1 MDEPLIA
8 GTGSDG
14 GGSVDVERE
23 LESLERFED
32 LGMDTSGM
40 EELLFNDIEEY
51 KRRKLQLI
59 RQELHGIPLDDE
71 QMPQPPEKTE
81 EDMEVL
87 GIEEEPIPEEGE
99 DIITSESDGSDED
112 LLLLGYHMDDEE
124 YSPQP
129 EQDRENELD
138 LSPAPLKDEVKD
150 LPPKEEDDITKFDKI
165 HDEKEFEEDK
175 VKSPG
180 ESSHP
185 EIIKKNTGKKY
196 FLIGSIAVAVV
207 LIIVSVYLL
216 SSMTNDQN
224 GGNGSIQASV
234 IISDINPEAGNIVN
248 IAGSPDDEDGIY
260 EWSIQPSGYEIVS
273 GSLTSRSFEIFF
285 KKPVVFEVK
294 LDYKGDDGSSQT
306 FETINVQKQDIS
318 LERERFSDRAS
329 YKVEG
334 RLLYN
339 DLKDVRKTVYFG
351 LDYRRMEA
359 DFWTTD
365 TSPMVTVISEDP
377 VNIRD
382 GLGASYKNL
391 ERSTSQDLKIAGTI
405 RTESAGDIQNTITGT
420 ISMKQKSHVDLFNKR
435 PTSFISDVGYDLII
449 QGPGTSTKESSDE
462 RIWSYPS
469 LSSSFSDLRVED
481 ISTERN
487 ITMGDRGTT
496 RWGSYDLSWEAVE
509 YDRIMDTPSLKLD
522 MDIDESARQRL
533 KISELDI
540 SIWIGEGIPQIIGSV
555 VNVTSEGNS
564 LDHSQTMV
572 KHERG
577 DDPVVFG
584 LVENYHEIYQNIE
597 DPYPDL
603 SDEFHT
609 NWKYFP
615 QTGGKFSSIPSDLD
629 AQDAVS
635 TFEDNPN
642 FKNFLR
648 TRSDPFGLYSNFT
661 KVIGKDQWRFSIGDQ
676 DDDECWNQTV
686 WREASPLGLTD
697 SIEPVMVGKDE
708 IGSILTYSGGEV
720 ALKRLL
726 TVLNSQAARMIFGVN
741 SVEDSRPLDLESFSI
756 GTKADM
762 DYPLLGLLDP
772 TLSEKVS
779 YGMFISSSDSN
790 IEVGLD
796 MTTGQLAYIRQTV

>member
-1 MDEPLIA
+1 
-8 GTGSDG
+8 
-14 GGSVDVERE
+14 
-23 LESLERFED
+23 
-32 LGMDTSGM
+32 
-40 EELLFNDIEEY
+40 
-51 KRRKLQLI
+51 
-59 RQELHGIPLDDE
+59 
-71 QMPQPPEKTE
+71 
-81 EDMEVL
+81 
-87 GIEEEPIPEEGE
+87 
-99 DIITSESDGSDED
+99 
-112 LLLLGYHMDDEE
+112 
-124 YSPQP
+124 
-129 EQDRENELD
+129 
-138 LSPAPLKDEVKD
+138 
-150 LPPKEEDDITKFDKI
+150 
-165 HDEKEFEEDK
+165 
-175 VKSPG
+175 
-180 ESSHP
+180 
-185 EIIKKNTGKKY
+185 
-196 FLIGSIAVAVV
+196 
-207 LIIVSVYLL
+207 
-216 SSMTNDQN
+216 MTNDSN
-224 GGNGSIQASV
+224 GGNGSVQASI
-234 IISDINPEAGNIVN
+234 IISDINPEAGNIVS
-248 IAGSPDDEDGIY
+248 IAGSPEDEDGVY
-260 EWSIQPSGYEIVS
+260 KWSIQPSGYEIFS
-273 GSLTSRSFEIFF
+273 GSLSSRSFEIFF

-294 LDYKGDDGSSQT
+294 LEYKGKDGSSQT
-306 FETINVQKQDIS
+306 FETINVQYQDIS

-334 RLLYN
+334 HLQYN

-351 LDYRRMEA
+351 LDYKRMEA

-365 TSPMVTVISEDP
+365 ASPMVTVISEDP
-377 VNIRD
+377 VNNRD
-382 GLGASYKNL
+382 GLGASYRNL
-391 ERSTSQDLKIAGTI
+391 ERTTSQDLKIAGTI

-420 ISMKQKSHVDLFNKR
+420 VSMVQQSYIDLFNKR
-435 PTSFISDVGYDLII
+435 PTSFISQVGYDLVI
-449 QGPGTSTKESSDE
+449 QGPGTSTTESSDE
-462 RIWSYPS
+462 RIWTYPS

-509 YDRIMDTPSLKLD
+509 YDRVMDTPSLKLD
-522 MDIDESARQRL
+522 MDIDESAKQRL

-540 SIWIGEGIPQIIGSV
+540 SIWIGENIPQIIGSV
-555 VNVTSEGNS
+555 INVTSEGNI

-577 DDPVVFG
+577 GDPVVFG
-584 LVENYHEIYQNIE
+584 LVENYHDIYQNIN

-603 SDEFHT
+603 SDEFHA

-615 QTGGKFSSIPSDLD
+615 VTGGKFSSIPSDLD

-661 KVIGKDQWRFSIGDQ
+661 NVIGKDQWRFSIGDSG
-676 DDDECWNQTV
+676 DDECWNQTV

-726 TVLNSQAARMIFGVN
+726 TVLNGQAARMIFGVN
-741 SVEDSRPLDLESFSI
+741 SVEDTRPLDLESFSI

-779 YGMFISSSDSN
+779 YGMFISSSDSG